1 MYEILEKI
9 NCPNDVKKLNDRE
22 LALLADEIRNFL
34 VDSVSKTGGHLASNL
49 GVVELTLALFKVFD
63 LPKDK
68 IVWDV
73 GHQTYVH
80 KLLTGRR
87 ERFDTL
93 RQFGGLSGFP
103 KCEESEYDSFNTGHS
118 STSVSAAL
126 GLAEARNLNNDDSFI
141 TAVIGDGALTGG
153 MAFEALNDAG
163 PMKKNFIVILNDNN
177 MSISK
182 NVGGISKYLTKI
194 RSKPVYFKFKALLE
208 RFFRRL
214 PVIGEPLFKISKRLK
229 DSFRHLLTSSTIFED
244 LGFTYL
250 GPIDGHDIELL
261 SYVLESAKS
270 INNPVLLHIL
280 TKKGK
285 GYKFAEEAPVLFHG
299 ISRFTVDT
307 GKAQKNAKTEDYSS
321 AFGRHLLSLADKTPK
336 LCAITAAMPVGT
348 GLVSFAEKY
357 PDRFFDAGIAEQHAV
372 TFAAGLAKGGFTPV
386 FAVYSSFLQRA
397 YDQIL
402 HDVCLQNLHIVFCID
417 RAGIVGEDGET
428 HQGVYDLSFLSAM
441 PNMTILA
448 PSNLD
453 ELGEMLDYA
462 VLKHNGPIAIR
473 YPRGNSECIYENK
486 APFTYGKPDLVTK
499 GKDVCILAVGNML
512 AKAASACE
520 LLKEQ
525 NIRATVFNMRTVFP
539 LDKDF
544 ITESAK
550 EYPLLVTLEDGIR
563 RGGFGESIASLLTD
577 SELNTKLL
585 IKAHENPV
593 VPHGN
598 PEILYK
604 HCGLDEKTI
613 AQDIIKKLRG

>member
-9 NCPNDVKKLNDRE
+9 NCPNDVKALNDRE
-22 LALLADEIRNFL
+22 LSLLADEIRDFL

-80 KLLTGRR
+80 KLLSGRR

-93 RQFGGLSGFP
+93 RQFGGLAGFP

-126 GLAEARNLNNDDSFI
+126 GLAEARNLNNDDSFV

-208 RFFRRL
+208 RFFRRI

-229 DSFRHLLTSSTIFED
+229 DSFRHLLTSSTIFDD

-285 GYKFAEEAPVLFHG
+285 GYKFAEEAPILFHG

-307 GKAQKNAKTEDYSS
+307 GKAQKSGKSEDYSS
-321 AFGRHLLSLADKTPK
+321 AFGKAILKLADKTPK

-348 GLVSFAEKY
+348 GLVEFAEKY

-448 PSNLD
+448 PSNFD
-453 ELGEMLDYA
+453 ELNEMLDYA

-473 YPRGNSECIYENK
+473 YPRGNSQCIYENA
-486 APFTYGKPDLVTK
+486 APFRYRKPDLVIK

-512 AKAASACE
+512 NKAVSACE

-525 NIRATVFNMRTVFP
+525 NISAAVVNMRTIFP
-539 LDKDF
+539 VDWEF
-544 ITESAK
+544 ITELAK

-563 RGGFGESIASLLTD
+563 RGGFGESVASILAD
-577 SELNTKLL
+577 SEIDAKLL

-604 HCGLDEKTI
+604 HCGLDENTI

>member
-9 NCPNDVKKLNDRE
+9 NCPDDVKALNSRE
-22 LALLADEIRNFL
+22 LSLLADEIRDFL

-93 RQFGGLSGFP
+93 RQYGGLSGFP
-103 KCEESEYDSFNTGHS
+103 KGEESEYDSFNTGHS
-118 STSVSAAL
+118 STSVSAAF
-126 GLAEARNLNNDDSFI
+126 GLAEARNLRGDDSFI
-141 TAVIGDGALTGG
+141 AAVIGDGALTGG

-163 PMKKNFIVILNDNN
+163 PMKKNFIVILNDND

-194 RSKPVYFKFKALLE
+194 RSKPAYFKFKAALE
-208 RFFRRL
+208 RLFRRT

-285 GYKFAEEAPVLFHG
+285 GYKFAEEAPILFHG

-307 GKAQKNAKTEDYSS
+307 GKTQKSAKSEDYSS
-321 AFGRHLLSLADKTPK
+321 VFGSALTQLADTTPK

-348 GLVSFAEKY
+348 GLVLFAEKY

-402 HDVCLQNLHIVFCID
+402 HDVCLQKLHIVFCVD

-428 HQGVYDLSFLSAM
+428 HQGVYDISFLSAM
-441 PNMTILA
+441 PNMTMLA
-448 PSNLD
+448 PSNFD
-453 ELGEMLDYA
+453 ELRAMLRYA
-462 VLKHNGPIAIR
+462 VLEHDGPIAIR
-473 YPRGNSECIYENK
+473 YPRGNSQCVYEN
-486 APFTYGKPDLVTK
+486 ATPFMPYKSDLVK
-499 GKDVCILAVGNML
+499 EGKDLCILSAGNML
-512 AKAASACE
+512 EKALTTRE
-520 LLKEQ
+520 LLKEH
-525 NIRATVFNMRTVFP
+525 NINAAVVNMRTLFP
-539 LDKDF
+539 VDRKY
-544 ITESAK
+544 ITSLAEK
-550 EYPLLVTLEDGIR
+550 YPLLVTLEDGIR
-563 RGGFGESIASLLTD
+563 RGGFGESVASVLSDTD
-577 SELNTKLL
+577 LDTKLL

-604 HCGLDEKTI
+604 HCGLDAETI